1 MYFFFFFF
9 QAEDGIRDHCVTGVQ
24 TCALPISPSD
34 ARHPRP
40 DDRDGLPGPDDLS
53 SPDADG
59 RPPADRAHAVP
70 PRDQCRRRPLAR
82 GGAARR
88 CPDPR
93 RRRSPGRLPAPVQRW
108 DAPANRDRDRA
119 RMRSPHPDC
128 RRAHNRAPAPRG
140 ARGHDA
146 GVDQGRTAESPGQA
160 LGLPLSSPLHVRPA
174 GMRNQRARPRAHRGR
189 AKARLPGRSASGTRM
204 KVLELRELEVEYTR
218 PGRPPVRA
226 VAGASLAVEAGQ
238 VVGLVGETGC
248 GKSTLARAAV
258 GLLKPT
264 AGSVWFEGSQVRPI
278 GRRARSRTDAR
289 LQMVFQN
296 PFSSLNPRRRVGDQ
310 IADPMAIL
318 GVVPATGRRE
328 RVSELLEQVGLPAA
342 AARRFPHQYS
352 GGQRQRIAIARAL
365 AAEPSVI
372 VLDEPLSSLD
382 ASAQAQVA
390 NLLQSLAR
398 ELHVGLL
405 LISHDLAIVRHI
417 ADVVAVMYLGLVVET
432 APTRRLWEAPL
443 HPYTEALIEAIPRA
457 DGKGWLPEALPGEVP
472 DPARP
477 PAGCRVHPL
486 CPYVFDRCRTEPPP
500 LIPVALARHAACWLH
515 EPGGSEPAPSTFA
528 RRARPSSGAG
538 DQVDGI

>member
-1 MYFFFFFF
+1 M
-9 QAEDGIRDHCVTGVQ
+9 
-24 TCALPISPSD
+24 S
-34 ARHPRP
+34 
-40 DDRDGLPGPDDLS
+40 
-53 SPDADG
+53 
-59 RPPADRAHAVP
+59 
-70 PRDQCRRRPLAR
+70 
-82 GGAARR
+82 
-88 CPDPR
+88 
-93 RRRSPGRLPAPVQRW
+93 
-108 DAPANRDRDRA
+108 
-119 RMRSPHPDC
+119 
-128 RRAHNRAPAPRG
+128 
-140 ARGHDA
+140 
-146 GVDQGRTAESPGQA
+146 
-160 LGLPLSSPLHVRPA
+160 
-174 GMRNQRARPRAHRGR
+174 
-189 AKARLPGRSASGTRM
+189 
-204 KVLELRELEVEYTR
+204 VLELRELEVEYTR

-226 VAGASLAVEAGQ
+226 VAGASLKVEAGQ

-318 GVVPATGRRE
+318 GVVPAPGRRE

-398 ELHVGLL
+398 ELNVGLL

-477 PAGCRVHPL
+477 PAGCRFHPR

-500 LIPVALARHAACWLH
+500 LIPVASARHAACWLH
-515 EPGGSEPAPSTFA
+515 EPGGAEQAPSTFA